1 MSEASKRET
10 KKTGRTVINIPKGL
24 HTELRVLAANR
35 RKGESI
41 SGLVVEAV
49 RKVYR
54 ISCDPTGVT
63 EGKR

>member
-1 MSEASKRET
+1 MSET
-10 KKTGRTVINIPKGL
+10 KKIERVVVNIPKAL

-41 SGLVVEAV
+41 SGLVVDAV

-54 ISCDPTGVT
+54 ISSETTVGAA